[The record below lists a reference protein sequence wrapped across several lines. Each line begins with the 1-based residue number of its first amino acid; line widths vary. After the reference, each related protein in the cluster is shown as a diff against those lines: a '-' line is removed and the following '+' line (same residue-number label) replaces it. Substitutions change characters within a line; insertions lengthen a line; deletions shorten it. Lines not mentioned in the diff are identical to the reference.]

1 MPPAHSAGVF
11 RFGDFVL
18 DVRARTL
25 HKRGVRLRVHYQPF
39 EVLLLFLERPG
50 EVVTRE
56 DLEQRLWP
64 ADTFV
69 DFENG
74 LNAAI
79 KKLRQALGDST
90 EAPRYIET
98 VPRIGYRF
106 IAPVKTPGVGIPE
119 SPPEIAAT
127 IVPAPAVPPSAAVE
141 ALPGQL
147 STGSLVP
154 HRARS
159 YQIPVSVG
167 GGALVL
173 LAIITLIGYQWHRVA
188 RSSTARPLTEK
199 DTIVLADFANTT
211 GDSVFDETLRQGMAV
226 QLEQSP
232 FLSLV
237 SEERIQHVLRLMG
250 RPAGARLTPE
260 IARELCD
267 RTGSAVVL
275 DGSIAGLGSQYV
287 LGLRAT
293 NCTTG
298 DILDEEQAQ
307 AARKEDVLT
316 ALSQIASKFRTRVGE
331 SLTTVEK
338 HNTPLAEATTPSL
351 EALKSYSTALKVL
364 FSTGSA
370 AALPLF
376 QRATEI
382 DPQFAAAHAYLG
394 RMYDDLGETEL
405 SAESTDK
412 AYQLRER
419 TSDAEKFLITASY
432 DMQVTGDM
440 QKAEQTCELWMQS
453 YPREMIPHSFLS
465 GIIVPAL
472 GAYERGVEEGKQ
484 TIQLDPDFAIG
495 YSVLAFSYEYL
506 GRFGDA
512 ETVLQKASERKLEI
526 PDFLIQRY
534 DLAFLKGDSAGMQR
548 EVALARGKSG
558 VQDWLSNH
566 EAFALAYLG
575 RLEEARGA
583 SRTAANFARQEGQRE
598 RASLY
603 EAGAALRESLFGNA
617 AEARQHAH
625 AALRLSQARDTVYGA
640 AVALVLA
647 GDLPKAQELA
657 NELEKRYSADTSV
670 QFSYL
675 PTLRALFEL
684 NRGEASRAIESLQ
697 VSAPNELGAPAS
709 SFSGFFGAL
718 YPVYVRGLAYLAE
731 HQDANA
737 ALEFRKVLDHRG
749 IVVSDPIGA
758 LAHLQ
763 LGRALAQS
771 GDKAKARSAYE
782 DFLTLWKNADGNIPT
797 LRQAK
802 DEYTRLR

>member
-1 MPPAHSAGVF
+1 MPSADSASVF
-11 RFGDFVL
+11 RFADFVL

-25 HKRGVRLRVHYQPF
+25 QKRGVRLRIHYQPF
-39 EVLLLFLERPG
+39 EALLLFLERPG

-56 DLEQRLWP
+56 DLQQRLWP

-74 LNAAI
+74 LNAAV
-79 KKLRQALGDST
+79 KKLRQTLGDST

-106 IAPVKTPGVGIPE
+106 IAPVKTPGAEIPKS
-119 SPPEIAAT
+119 SPKIAAS
-127 IVPAPAVPPSAAVE
+127 IVPAALE

-147 STGSLVP
+147 STGPLVP
-154 HRARS
+154 HRTRS
-159 YQIPVSVG
+159 YNVPVSV

-173 LAIITLIGYQWHRVA
+173 LALIAIGYEWHRMA
-188 RSSTARPLTEK
+188 RTSTARPLTEK
-199 DTIVLADFANTT
+199 DTLVLADFTNTT
-211 GDSVFDETLRQGMAV
+211 GDSVFDEALRQGMAV

-232 FLSLV
+232 FLSLI
-237 SEERIQHVLRLMG
+237 SDERIQHVLRLMG
-250 RPAGARLTPE
+250 QPAARLTPE

-267 RTGSAVVL
+267 RTGSTAVL
-275 DGSIAGLGSQYV
+275 DGSIASLGSQYV

-307 AARKEDVLT
+307 ATRKEDVLA

-338 HNTPLAEATTPSL
+338 HNTPLADATTPSL

-370 AALPLF
+370 AALPFF

-382 DPQFAAAHAYLG
+382 DPHFAAAHAYLG
-394 RMYDDLGETEL
+394 RMYDDLGETAL

-412 AYQLRER
+412 AYQFRER

-432 DMQVTGDM
+432 DMQVTGNM
-440 QKAEQTCELWMQS
+440 ERAEQTCELWIQS
-453 YPREMIPHSFLS
+453 YPREMVPHSFLS

-484 TIQLDPDFAIG
+484 AIHLDPDFAIG
-495 YSVLAFSYEYL
+495 YSVLAFDYEYL
-506 GRFGDA
+506 GRVDDA
-512 ETVLQKASERKLEI
+512 ENVLQKASERNLEI
-526 PDFLIQRY
+526 PDYLIQRY
-534 DLAFLKGDSAGMQR
+534 DIAFLKGDSAGMQR
-548 EVALARGKSG
+548 EVARARGKSG
-558 VQDWLSNH
+558 VQDWVSNH
-566 EAFALAYLG
+566 EAFALAYVGHLQQ
-575 RLEEARGA
+575 ARGA
-583 SRTAANFARQEGQRE
+583 SRTAVDFALREGLRE

-603 EAGAALRESLFGNA
+603 EAGAALRESFLGNA
-617 AEARQHAH
+617 AEARQHAN

-640 AVALVLA
+640 AVALALA
-647 GDLPKAQELA
+647 GDLSRTQELA
-657 NELEKRYSADTSV
+657 HELEKRYSANTSV
-670 QFSYL
+670 RFSYL

-684 NRGEASRAIESLQ
+684 NRGGASRAIESLQ

-709 SFSGFFGAL
+709 SVSGFFGAL
-718 YPVYVRGLAYLAE
+718 YPVYVRGLAFLAE
-731 HQDANA
+731 HQDTDA
-737 ALEFRKVLDHRG
+737 ALEFQKILDHRG

-763 LGRALAQS
+763 LGRALAKS
-771 GDKAKARSAYE
+771 GDKAKAMSAYQN
-782 DFLTLWKNADGNIPT
+782 FLTLWKNADLNIPT
-797 LRQAK
+797 LREAK
-802 DEYTRLR
+802 DEYARLR

>member
-1 MPPAHSAGVF
+1 MPRADSATVF

-18 DVRARTL
+18 DLRARTL

-56 DLEQRLWP
+56 DLQQRLWP

-106 IAPVKTPGVGIPE
+106 IAPVDAPGAELRESSPE
-119 SPPEIAAT
+119 VAAR
-127 IVPAPAVPPSAAVE
+127 IVPAPAVARSAAVE
-141 ALPGQL
+141 ALPGQR
-147 STGSLVP
+147 SRGSLAP
-154 HRARS
+154 RRTRS
-159 YQIPVSVG
+159 YKVQVFFG

-173 LAIITLIGYQWHRVA
+173 LALITLIGYEWHRVA
-188 RSSTARPLTEK
+188 PASTARPLTEK

-226 QLEQSP
+226 ELEQSP
-232 FLSLV
+232 FLSLI

-250 RPAGARLTPE
+250 QSPGTRLTPE

-275 DGSIAGLGSQYV
+275 DGSIARLGSQYV

-307 AARKEDVLT
+307 AARKEQVLA

-331 SLTTVEK
+331 SLATVEK

-351 EALKSYSTALKVL
+351 AALKSYSTALKVL

-394 RMYDDLGETEL
+394 RMYDDLGETAL

-419 TSDAEKFLITASY
+419 ASDAEKFFITASY

-440 QKAEQTCELWMQS
+440 EKAEQTCESWIQS

-506 GRFGDA
+506 GRVGDA
-512 ETVLQKASERKLEI
+512 ENVLQKASERKLEI

-534 DLAFLKGDSAGMQR
+534 DIAFLKGDPAGMQR

-558 VQDWLSNH
+558 VQDWVSNH
-566 EAFALAYLG
+566 QAFALAYLG
-575 RLEEARGA
+575 RLQEARDA
-583 SRTAANFARQEGQRE
+583 SRTAVNFAQQEGQRE

-603 EAGAALRESLFGNA
+603 EAGAALRESFFGNA
-617 AEARQHAH
+617 AEARQHAN

-640 AVALVLA
+640 AVALALA
-647 GDLPKAQELA
+647 GDLSKAHQLA
-657 NELEKRYSADTSV
+657 QELEKRYSANTSV

-675 PTLRALFEL
+675 PTLRALSEL

-697 VSAPNELGAPAS
+697 TSAPNELGAPSS

-718 YPVYVRGLAYLAE
+718 YPVYVRGLAYLAK
-731 HQDANA
+731 HQDASA
-737 ALEFRKVLDHRG
+737 ALEFQKILDHRG

-758 LAHLQ
+758 LAYLQ
-763 LGRALAQS
+763 LGRAFAQS
-771 GDKAKARSAYE
+771 GDKAKATSAYQ
-782 DFLTLWKNADGNIPT
+782 DFLTLWKNADRNIPA
-797 LRQAK
+797 LKQAK
-802 DEYTRLR
+802 EEYARLR